1 MVRILCLLAII
12 FLTAS
17 CQTVSPG
24 VIVMDKNYNV
34 RFDGFSLG
42 VFVNFEHR
50 ADIYQDTRD
59 VVSFD
64 QLFRSPIGPKDDTPV
79 FSIKHM
85 AKYKDGRGGHASTR
99 VALVRQSSVAAPGTS
114 TYDML
119 LDKVNGSPD
128 GAVEKIS
135 GYDCIRFRGP
145 HYQGTPLF
153 KDPSGLCMRLLDN
166 DLILYFMT
174 TVTVSSEENRKL
186 AAKELKALL
195 EGALVTYSDRSFPV
209 N

>member
-99 VALVRQSSVAAPGTS
+99 VALVRQSSAAAPGTS

-195 EGALVTYSDRSFPV
+195 EGALVTYSDRSAPV

>member
-1 MVRILCLLAII
+1 MVRILCLLAMIL
-12 FLTAS
+12 LTAS
-17 CQTVSPG
+17 CQAVSPG
-24 VIVMDKNYNV
+24 VIVTDKNYKV
-34 RFDGFSLG
+34 RADGFSLG

-114 TYDML
+114 TYDIF
-119 LDKVNGSPD
+119 LDKMNGSPD

-135 GYDCIRFRGP
+135 GYDCVWFRGP
-145 HYQGTPLF
+145 HYQGVRWFP
-153 KDPSGLCMRLLDN
+153 DSSRLCMRLLDN

-174 TVTVSSEENRKL
+174 TVTVSSEENRAL

-195 EGALVTYSDRSFPV
+195 EGASVTYSE
-209 N
+209 

>member
-17 CQTVSPG
+17 CQAVSPG
-24 VIVMDKNYNV
+24 VIVTDKNYEV

-42 VFVNFEHR
+42 VLVNFEHT
-50 ADIYQDTRD
+50 ADVYQDTRD

-64 QLFRSPIGPKDDTPV
+64 QLFSSPIGPQDDTPV
-79 FSIKHM
+79 FSIQHM
-85 AKYKDGRGGHASTR
+85 AKYRDGRGAHASTR

-114 TYDML
+114 TYDIL
-119 LDKVNGSPD
+119 LDKVNSSPD

-135 GYDCIRFRGP
+135 EYDCIWFRGP
-145 HYQGTPLF
+145 HYQGVSLF
-153 KDPSGLCMRLLDN
+153 PDPSRLCMQLLDN

-174 TVTVSSEENRKL
+174 TVRVSSEENRKL
-186 AAKELKALL
+186 AVKELKALL
-195 EGALVTYSDRSFPV
+195 GGASVTYSK
-209 N
+209 